1 MVQAIHTAVPGRVR
15 YKVEGLYHSEA
26 LKKFIELQLGQ
37 QRGIKSVSA
46 NPLTGNVL
54 VSFNS
59 HNTPP
64 SLVRRLEKIVTEYR
78 RQSLDSVEVDLGS
91 RRIRKRL
98 STAQSHKLSAQTADT
113 QLAQSPTQ
121 PQFPQRVSLKDQ
133 PVKSWHLMS
142 AQEVLASF
150 KTNQAKG
157 LSPQTVQRH
166 LRSYGPNVLPEA
178 EARSDLEILW
188 EQINSLPVGL
198 LTAAAGFSL
207 LTGGLVDAIAI
218 MGVVSINAAIGYV
231 TESQS
236 EKTIHSLK
244 NLVRPSALVIRNG
257 RPIEVSAEEVVI
269 GDILILKPGSYV
281 PADSRLIEAH
291 HLSVDESAL
300 TGESL
305 PVSKIVDP
313 LTISDLPLAD
323 RVNMVYMGTLV
334 TGGQGLAVVTATGRF
349 TEIGTIQM
357 LADGA
362 QSPQTPMERQLDQ
375 MGSQLVYLSSAVCGV
390 VFGIGVLRGYGWLE
404 MFLSSISLAV
414 AAVPEG
420 LPTVAVTTLA
430 LGIRNMRRHKVLIR
444 HLDAVEALGS
454 METIC
459 LDKTGTLTLNQ
470 MKVTAAYT
478 GMQRVQIADESF
490 RVGEHTVEPLSHG
503 ELVKMAQVCVLCS
516 ESEIEQQADN
526 YMFKGSPTENALIY
540 MAINAGVDVTA
551 LRKQLP
557 MLRVDLRSENRNFMR
572 TLHRVTPPYQNGT
585 SETTPAPLFVGV
597 KGSPAEVLE
606 QCTWQLKDGQ
616 RLPLTDEDRG
626 AIETENERMAGEA
639 LRVLGVAYTEHA
651 NSHTP
656 PASETDLTDL
666 TWLGLVGMV
675 DPIRD
680 GVKAVVGGF
689 HQAGIN
695 TIMIT
700 GDQSP
705 TAYAIGRELDISNQ
719 DHLEILDSTHI
730 ANVDPAVLTALSE
743 KVHVFSRVSPAHK
756 LQIVQALQRAGKV
769 VAMTGDGINDGPALK
784 AADIG
789 IAMGHTG
796 TDVAREVADVVLED
810 DNLETM
816 IVAVS
821 QGRTIYRNIRKSVRF
836 LLATNLSEIVVMSAA
851 IAGGLGHPLNTLQ
864 LLWINLVSDIFP
876 GLALAMEP
884 PEPDILEQPPR
895 DPEEP
900 IIQTEDF
907 KRLGFEAAMLS
918 AGALG
923 AYGYG
928 LVRYGA
934 GVQAGTL
941 AFTSLTTGQLLNAIT
956 ARSETESVFSAPD
969 RPSNPY
975 LNAAVFGS
983 LGLQALTLAVPGL
996 RSLLGLAPI
1005 GLLDGLVIGSSVA
1018 IPFVINEQ
1026 TKQPADQQTDEEA
1039 DI

>member
-26 LKKFIELQLGQ
+26 LKKLIELRLGE
-37 QRGIKSVSA
+37 QRGIQSVSA

-54 VSFNS
+54 ISFNS
-59 HNTPP
+59 HNTPT
-64 SLVRRLEKIVTEYR
+64 SLVRRLEKIVKEYR
-78 RQSLDSVEVDLGS
+78 RQAPDSVEVDLGA
-91 RRIRKRL
+91 RRVRKRL
-98 STAQSHKLSAQTADT
+98 SAQTGDT
-113 QLAQSPTQ
+113 RLAPAPAQRQSPQ
-121 PQFPQRVSLKDQ
+121 GVSLKDQ
-133 PVKSWHLMS
+133 PSKSWHLMS
-142 AQEVLASF
+142 APEVIGAL
-150 KTNQAKG
+150 KTSQAKG

-166 LRSYGPNVLPEA
+166 LRTYGPNVLPEA
-178 EARSDLEILW
+178 EVRSDLEILW
-188 EQINSLPVGL
+188 EQVNSLPVGL

-218 MGVVSINAAIGYV
+218 MGVISINAVIGYV

-244 NLVRPSALVIRNG
+244 NLVRPSALVIRHG
-257 RPIEVSAEEVVI
+257 RPTEISAGEVVV
-269 GDILILKPGSYV
+269 GDVLLLKPGSYV
-281 PADSRLIEAH
+281 PADGRLIEAH

-305 PVSKIVDP
+305 PVSKVVDP
-313 LTISDLPLAD
+313 LTIPDLPLAD

-334 TGGQGLAVVTATGRF
+334 TGGQGVAVVTATGRF

-357 LADGA
+357 LADSA
-362 QSPQTPMERQLDQ
+362 QSPQTPLERQLDQ
-375 MGSQLVYLSSAVCGV
+375 MGTQLVYISSAACGL

-444 HLDAVEALGS
+444 HLEAVEALGS

-470 MKVTAAYT
+470 MKVSAAYT
-478 GMQRVQIADESF
+478 GGQRVQIADASF
-490 RVGEHTVEPLSHG
+490 HIRSHDGDQDIEPLNHP

-516 ESEIEQQADN
+516 ESEIEQQAEN
-526 YMFKGSPTENALIY
+526 YILKGSPTENALIY

-551 LRKQLP
+551 LREQLP
-557 MLRVDLRSENRNFMR
+557 TLSVKLRSENRNFMR
-572 TLHRVTPPYQNGT
+572 TLHRVIGPDQTGT
-585 SETTPAPLFVGV
+585 SETSSAALFVGV

-606 QCTWQLKDGQ
+606 QCRWQLKGGQ
-616 RLPLTDEDRG
+616 RLPLTNEDRI

-639 LRVLGVAYTEHA
+639 LRVLGVAYTERA
-651 NSHTP
+651 DGHTP
-656 PASETDLTDL
+656 PASDTDL

-680 GVKAVVGGF
+680 GVKEVVEGF
-689 HQAGIN
+689 HRAGID
-695 TIMIT
+695 TVMIT

-705 TAYAIGRELDISNQ
+705 TAYAIGRELNISNQ

-836 LLATNLSEIVVMSAA
+836 LLATNLSEILIMSTA
-851 IAGGLGHPLNTLQ
+851 ITGGLGHPLNTLQ
-864 LLWINLVSDIFP
+864 LLWLNLVSDIFP
-876 GLALAMEP
+876 GLALALEP
-884 PEPDILEQPPR
+884 PEPDVLEQPPR

-900 IIQTEDF
+900 IIKTEDF
-907 KRLGFEAAMLS
+907 KRLGFEAATLS
-918 AGALG
+918 AGTLG

-928 LVRYGA
+928 LMRYGVGA
-934 GVQAGTL
+934 QASTL
-941 AFTSLTTGQLLNAIT
+941 AFTTLTTSQLLNAFT
-956 ARSETESVFSAPD
+956 ARSETESVFRPRPTVKPLPEPGRLRFAGPPSPD
-969 RPSNPY
+969 AGRSR
-975 LNAAVFGS
+975 
-983 LGLQALTLAVPGL
+983 LT
-996 RSLLGLAPI
+996 
-1005 GLLDGLVIGSSVA
+1005 
-1018 IPFVINEQ
+1018 
-1026 TKQPADQQTDEEA
+1026 QPARPGSNWTAGRARHWQ
-1039 DI
+1039 

>member
-26 LKKFIELQLGQ
+26 LKKFIELRLGEQ
-37 QRGIKSVSA
+37 KGIKSVSA

-54 VSFNS
+54 ISFNS
-59 HNTPP
+59 HNTPVG
-64 SLVRRLEKIVTEYR
+64 LIRRLEKVVKEYR
-78 RQSLDSVEVDLGS
+78 RQSSNSVEVDLGS
-91 RRIRKRL
+91 RRIRKRP
-98 STAQSHKLSAQTADT
+98 STAQSESLSPQTGDK
-113 QLAQSPTQ
+113 QLAQSPVQHQYT
-121 PQFPQRVSLKDQ
+121 KDQ
-133 PVKSWHLMS
+133 PIKSWHLMS
-142 AQEVLASF
+142 AQEVLTSL
-150 KTNQAKG
+150 KTRQAKG

-166 LRSYGPNVLPEA
+166 LRTYGPNVLPEA

-188 EQINSLPVGL
+188 EQVNSLPVGL

-218 MGVVSINAAIGYV
+218 MGVVSINTVIGYV

-257 RPIEVSAEEVVI
+257 RPAEVSAEEVVI

-281 PADSRLIEAH
+281 PADARLIEAH

-313 LTISDLPLAD
+313 LSIPDLPLAD

-334 TGGQGLAVVTATGRF
+334 TGGQGLAVVTATSRF

-375 MGSQLVYLSSAVCGV
+375 MGTQLVYLSSAVCGV

-404 MFLSSISLAV
+404 MFISSISLAV

-430 LGIRNMRRHKVLIR
+430 LGVRNMRRHKVLIR

-478 GMQRVQIADESF
+478 GMQRIQISDDSF
-490 RVGEHTVEPLSHG
+490 QIREHDGEHEFEPLSDG

-516 ESEIEQQADN
+516 ESEIEQQSDN
-526 YMFKGSPTENALIY
+526 YILKGSPTENALIY

-551 LRKQLP
+551 LREQLP
-557 MLRVDLRSENRNFMR
+557 TLRVDLRSENRNFMR
-572 TLHRVTPPYQNGT
+572 TLHRITTLHQNGT
-585 SETTPAPLFVGV
+585 SKTTPAPLFVGV
-597 KGSPAEVLE
+597 KGSPVEVLE
-606 QCTWQLKDGQ
+606 QCAWQLKDGQ
-616 RLPLTDEDRG
+616 RLPLTDEDRV

-639 LRVLGVAYTEHA
+639 LRVLGVAYAEHA
-651 NSHTP
+651 DSHTP
-656 PASETDLTDL
+656 TASENGLTDLADL

-680 GVKAVVGGF
+680 GVKETVGGF

-695 TIMIT
+695 TVMIT

-705 TAYAIGRELDISNQ
+705 TAYAIGRELDISNK

-769 VAMTGDGINDGPALK
+769 VAMTGDGINDGPACVFHTK
-784 AADIG
+784 V
-789 IAMGHTG
+789 GHPFHAKVG
-796 TDVAREVADVVLED
+796 QAFHGKV
-810 DNLETM
+810 
-816 IVAVS
+816 
-821 QGRTIYRNIRKSVRF
+821 GHRF
-836 LLATNLSEIVVMSAA
+836 QAKLGHRFQTKVGQ
-851 IAGGLGHPLNTLQ
+851 IAGPCERSCPTPDSPS
-864 LLWINLVSDIFP
+864 VS
-876 GLALAMEP
+876 
-884 PEPDILEQPPR
+884 
-895 DPEEP
+895 
-900 IIQTEDF
+900 
-907 KRLGFEAAMLS
+907 
-918 AGALG
+918 
-923 AYGYG
+923 
-928 LVRYGA
+928 
-934 GVQAGTL
+934 
-941 AFTSLTTGQLLNAIT
+941 
-956 ARSETESVFSAPD
+956 
-969 RPSNPY
+969 
-975 LNAAVFGS
+975 
-983 LGLQALTLAVPGL
+983 
-996 RSLLGLAPI
+996 
-1005 GLLDGLVIGSSVA
+1005 
-1018 IPFVINEQ
+1018 
-1026 TKQPADQQTDEEA
+1026 
-1039 DI
+1039 

>member
-1 MVQAIHTAVPGRVR
+1 MIQAIHTAVPGRVR

-26 LKKFIELQLGQ
+26 LKTLIELRLGGH
-37 QRGIKSVSA
+37 RGVQSVSA
-46 NPLTGNVL
+46 NSLTGNVL
-54 VSFNS
+54 ISFNS
-59 HNTPP
+59 RNTHA
-64 SLVRRLEKIVTEYR
+64 SLARRLEKVVQEYR
-78 RQSLDSVEVDLGS
+78 HQAPDGLEVDLGT
-91 RRIRKRL
+91 RRVRKRA
-98 STAQSHKLSAQTADT
+98 AQEVQSDGASAQRDNK
-113 QLAQSPTQ
+113 QRAQSPAQHQYTQ
-121 PQFPQRVSLKDQ
+121 NIKDQ
-133 PVKSWHLMS
+133 PLKSWHLMP
-142 AQEVLASF
+142 AEEVLTSL
-150 KTNQAKG
+150 KTSQAKG

-166 LRSYGPNVLPEA
+166 LQTYGPNVLPEA
-178 EARSDLEILW
+178 EARSDLEIVW

-198 LTAAAGFSL
+198 LTVAAGFSF

-218 MGVVSINAAIGYV
+218 LGVVTINIVIGYV

-236 EKTIHSLK
+236 EQTMHSLK
-244 NLVRPSALVIRNG
+244 NLVRPSALVIRSG
-257 RPIEVSAEEVVI
+257 RPTETPAEDVVV
-269 GDILILKPGSYV
+269 GDILVLKPGSYV
-281 PADSRLIEAH
+281 PADGRLIVAR

-313 LTISDLPLAD
+313 LSISDLPLAD

-334 TGGQGLAVVTATGRF
+334 TGGQGLAVVTTTGRF

-357 LADGA
+357 LTGEA
-362 QSPQTPMERQLDQ
+362 QSPQTPMERQLDR
-375 MGSQLVYLSSAVCGV
+375 MGTQLVYISSAICGV
-390 VFGIGVLRGYGWLE
+390 VFGIGVLRGYGWME
-404 MFLSSISLAV
+404 MLISSISLAV

-430 LGIRNMRRHKVLIR
+430 LGIRNMRRHNVLIR
-444 HLDAVEALGS
+444 HLDVVEALGS

-478 GMQRVQIADESF
+478 GMRRIQIADDSF
-490 RVGEHTVEPLSHG
+490 RIGEQDLEPLHYD

-516 ESEIEQQADN
+516 ESEIEQQLDN
-526 YMFKGSPTENALIY
+526 YILKGSPTENALIY
-540 MAINAGVDVTA
+540 MAINAGVDATA
-551 LRKQLP
+551 LRGQLP
-557 MLRVDLRSENRNFMR
+557 RLSIDLRSENRNFMR
-572 TLHRVTPPYQNGT
+572 TLHRVTGLHQNGT
-585 SETTPAPLFVGV
+585 SETTSVPVFVGV

-606 QCTWQLKDGQ
+606 QCTWQMRDGQ
-616 RLPLTDEDRG
+616 RLRLTDEDRI

-651 NSHTP
+651 DGHTSP
-656 PASETDLTDL
+656 PAETDLTDL
-666 TWLGLVGMV
+666 TWLGLVGMA
-675 DPIRD
+675 DPIRN
-680 GVKAVVGGF
+680 GVKEAISGF

-695 TIMIT
+695 TVMIT

-705 TAYAIGRELDISNQ
+705 TAYAIGRELNIGNQ

-796 TDVAREVADVVLED
+796 TDVAREVADVILED

-851 IAGGLGHPLNTLQ
+851 IAGGFGHPLNTLQ

-876 GLALAMEP
+876 GLALALEP
-884 PEPDILEQPPR
+884 PEPDILEQAPR
-895 DPEEP
+895 DLEEP
-900 IIQTEDF
+900 IIKTEDF
-907 KRLGFEAAMLS
+907 KRLGFEAATLS
-918 AGALG
+918 VGALG

-928 LVRYGA
+928 LMRYGA
-934 GVQAGTL
+934 GVQASTL
-941 AFTSLTTGQLLNAIT
+941 AFTSLTTSQLLNAIT

-969 RPSNPY
+969 RPANSY

-983 LGLQALTLAVPGL
+983 LGLQALTLAIPGL
-996 RSLLGLAPI
+996 RNILGLAPI

-1018 IPFVINEQ
+1018 VPFVINEQ
-1026 TKQPADQQTDEEA
+1026 TKQPAAEKTDEEG
-1039 DI
+1039 DV